1 MNARKRAAAFCVFV
15 VATAATV
22 FGQSESASVV
32 GTVTD
37 SSGASIPAAAV
48 SIRDTRTNASFT
60 AQTAQDGNY
69 TSPPLRPGS
78 YQVSV
83 EAPGFSRMVQTL
95 NLDVDQHA
103 RLDFALKPGQLTET
117 VTVESNAAMLDTQS
131 SELGNVRTT
140 QAINDLPLNGRNF
153 VMLTYL
159 APGTS
164 SSGTGY
170 TMARGASNQLGLQGV
185 SVNGV
190 RNGDNVY
197 IFDGIHAQDNEY
209 GAMILLPPQ
218 DAIQEFKMQNSGRDA
233 TTGRAGGGLIN
244 LVTKSGGNDFHGTAF
259 EFFRNSDLDARNFFD
274 PQQIPA
280 FHQNQF
286 GASLGGRIKR
296 DTTFFFVDIQK
307 AYTIQGQ
314 SFLQTVPT
322 DLERQGIFT
331 QLKSLIYNPSTTQNV
346 NGAITRQSFPNNT
359 IPQSMF
365 NSIGQTI
372 VNLFPH
378 QNLPGLA
385 NNYSF
390 SPPRVLYP
398 TQGDVRIDHRFSDS
412 DQLFARGSNST
423 SGDIINPGY
432 FPQYAGG
439 PIFPGIYTTT
449 GNQVVVGYTHV
460 FSPALLSEFRAGYSR
475 IDNTGVNFNQGS
487 NFMDQV
493 GIPGIDGYG
502 YQWQAVGVFAIT
514 GLDQVGGTGNIPFVK
529 ATNNYQY
536 GFHFTWLHD
545 RHTIKWGYDLYR
557 RGMNTVQMGAP
568 SGSFSFTGQFT
579 QNPASPSGTGIGL
592 ADAFL
597 GLDASRSLSVWQ
609 ETGTRRWEH
618 GLFVQDD
625 YRVTNK
631 LTLNIGLRYEYV
643 TPWTE
648 IHNRLANFLPA
659 LNNVFPVGSQQVP
672 QDTMY
677 DPNHADLG
685 PRFGFAYQLT
695 SKTVVRGGYGLFYD
709 FTSESVNSLGNNNA
723 PFAGNL
729 LIANNTGANP
739 SVANAITPLS
749 QGFLPYQPIGQFA
762 TAGTSVSYFPRNDP
776 DMTIQQRNLSIQ
788 QQLTSDTVLTVAYV
802 GTRGEHLTIYP
813 NINQPVP
820 GPGAANSRRLYPNF
834 GSITAVYHGSDSYY
848 NAMQVAVERRFSHG
862 LAFLLSYAWGHSID
876 IISTT
881 AGGGVQNPLCLACD
895 RGPSDFDIRQN
906 LTLSWSYELPIGK
919 GKLLGRNWEGVKQAA
934 FGGWKLNSIDSFYSG
949 SPFSVTSGTNT
960 LGAGAG
966 TQRANVVGDWHV
978 ANPGPSEWF
987 NPAAFATPG
996 LYQYGNS
1003 GRNIIV
1009 GPGTR
1014 QVDLSLFKNI
1024 PLPREGMRM
1033 EFRAETFNLF
1043 NHPQFNNPNENGAT
1057 ATAAAIGIPTSGTLN
1072 YAGNPAFFQR
1082 TSRQIQLALKLY
1094 F

>member
-1 MNARKRAAAFCVFV
+1 MRKSIRAALLLLCFA
-15 VATAATV
+15 VAL
-22 FGQSESASVV
+22 FGQSESASIV

-37 SSGASIPAAAV
+37 SSGAALPGVTIN
-48 SIRDTRTNASFT
+48 IRNTQTNATLNVQS
-60 AQTAQDGNY
+60 AGDGNF
-69 TSPPLRPGS
+69 TSPPLQPGS
-78 YQVSV
+78 YSVTV
-83 EAPGFSRMVQTL
+83 EAQGFTRMVQNL
-95 NLDVDQHA
+95 NLDIDQHA
-103 RLDFALKPGQLTET
+103 RLDFSLKPGQLSES
-117 VTVESNAAMLDTQS
+117 VTVEANAAMLDTQS
-131 SELGNVRTT
+131 STLGNVRTT
-140 QAINDLPLNGRNF
+140 QAINDLPINGRNF

-164 SSGTGY
+164 SSGSGY
-170 TMARGASNQLGLQGV
+170 TMSRGASNQLGLQGV

-197 IFDGIHAQDNEY
+197 IYDGIHAQDNEY

-233 TTGRAGGGLIN
+233 TTGRAGGALIN

-274 PQQIPA
+274 PHQIPA

-286 GASLGGRIKR
+286 GGSLGGRIKR
-296 DTTFFFVDIQK
+296 DKTFFFVDIQK

-331 QLKSLIYNPSTTQNV
+331 QLKSVIYNPYTTQV
-346 NGAITRQSFPNNT
+346 ANGVITRQPFANNS
-359 IPQSMF
+359 IPQTMWSP
-365 NSIGQTI
+365 IGAAI
-372 VNLFPH
+372 VNLYPH

-385 NNYSF
+385 NNYSYN
-390 SPPRVLYP
+390 PPRVLYP
-398 TQGDVRIDHRFSDS
+398 IQGDIRIDHRFSDR
-412 DQLFARGSNST
+412 DQIFARGSNST

-449 GNQVVVGYTHV
+449 GNQVVVGYTHI
-460 FSPALLSEFRAGYSR
+460 FSPGFLSDFRAGYSR

-487 NFMDQV
+487 NFMDQI

-502 YQWQAVGVFAIT
+502 YQWQAVGVFNIT
-514 GLDQVGGTGNIPFVK
+514 GVDQVGGTGNIPFVK

-695 SKTVVRGGYGLFYD
+695 SKTVVRGGYG
-709 FTSESVNSLGNNNA
+709 
-723 PFAGNL
+723 
-729 LIANNTGANP
+729 
-739 SVANAITPLS
+739 
-749 QGFLPYQPIGQFA
+749 
-762 TAGTSVSYFPRNDP
+762 
-776 DMTIQQRNLSIQ
+776 
-788 QQLTSDTVLTVAYV
+788 
-802 GTRGEHLTIYP
+802 
-813 NINQPVP
+813 
-820 GPGAANSRRLYPNF
+820 
-834 GSITAVYHGSDSYY
+834 
-848 NAMQVAVERRFSHG
+848 
-862 LAFLLSYAWGHSID
+862 
-876 IISTT
+876 
-881 AGGGVQNPLCLACD
+881 
-895 RGPSDFDIRQN
+895 
-906 LTLSWSYELPIGK
+906 
-919 GKLLGRNWEGVKQAA
+919 
-934 FGGWKLNSIDSFYSG
+934 
-949 SPFSVTSGTNT
+949 
-960 LGAGAG
+960 
-966 TQRANVVGDWHV
+966 
-978 ANPGPSEWF
+978 
-987 NPAAFATPG
+987 
-996 LYQYGNS
+996 
-1003 GRNIIV
+1003 
-1009 GPGTR
+1009 
-1014 QVDLSLFKNI
+1014 
-1024 PLPREGMRM
+1024 
-1033 EFRAETFNLF
+1033 
-1043 NHPQFNNPNENGAT
+1043 
-1057 ATAAAIGIPTSGTLN
+1057 
-1072 YAGNPAFFQR
+1072 
-1082 TSRQIQLALKLY
+1082 
-1094 F
+1094 